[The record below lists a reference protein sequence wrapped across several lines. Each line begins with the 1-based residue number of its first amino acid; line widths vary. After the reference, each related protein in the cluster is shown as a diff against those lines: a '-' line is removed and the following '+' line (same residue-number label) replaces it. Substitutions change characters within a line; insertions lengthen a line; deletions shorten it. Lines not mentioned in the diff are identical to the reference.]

1 MFSRYT
7 KYCTSMFFLCGLLAS
22 PAHAIK
28 TDVVVL
34 INGNAVTGEV
44 KSLEFGSLRY
54 STDSMG
60 TVSIDWEDVVTLAS
74 KQSLQIEVT
83 DGSRYYGTL
92 LVPDDKFH
100 VRIQTVSQEISFP
113 AQQVVR
119 ITPIE
124 TSDRFIDR
132 LEGNFSLG
140 YQQQKSSGITSTYSS
155 ADVRYRTRKY
165 LVGLRMNTAVTDQ
178 PSIIPSERTKARQS
192 VELNYQRFRPNRW
205 FTDWFTSWETN
216 DELGINS
223 RVSLG
228 GAVGRYFVQSN
239 KNQFSVAAGVQGAR
253 QSFIGEDESTTDAEG
268 RIEIRYLRRKLT
280 PETSIAFTSKIYPLL
295 EDLSQYRA
303 ESDLSLKRE
312 FIEDLFLE
320 INVGYSYLSDPP
332 TDAASTDYAITTS
345 VGYSF

>member
-1 MFSRYT
+1 MFSNYT
-7 KYCTSMFFLCGLLAS
+7 KYCAGIVILCGLLAS
-22 PAHAIK
+22 PAHAIR

-34 INGNAVTGEV
+34 LNGNAVTGEI
-44 KSLEFGSLRY
+44 KSLEFGALRY

-74 KQSLQIEVT
+74 NQSLQIELM
-83 DGSRYYGTL
+83 DGRRYYGTL

-100 VRIQTVSQEISFP
+100 VRIQTVSQQISFP
-113 AQQVVR
+113 AEQVVR

-124 TSDRFIDR
+124 TSERFIDR
-132 LEGNFSLG
+132 LEGDFSLG
-140 YQQQKSSGITSTYSS
+140 FQQQKSSGITSIYSS
-155 ADVRYRTRKY
+155 SDIRYRTRKY
-165 LVGLRMNTAVTDQ
+165 LVGLRMNSTVTDQ
-178 PSIIPSERTKARQS
+178 PNPVPEERTKANQS
-192 VELNYQRFRPNRW
+192 FAANYQRFKANRW
-205 FTDWFTSWETN
+205 FTEWFTSWEKN

-239 KNQFSVAAGVQGAR
+239 KNQFSVTAGVQGAR
-253 QSFIGEDESTTDAEG
+253 ESFIGEDESTTNAEG

-320 INVGYSYLSDPP
+320 ISASYSFLSDPP
-332 TDAASTDYAITTS
+332 TDAASTDYSISTS
-345 VGYSF
+345 IGYSF